1 MTHLALDLALGT
13 TGICFG
19 PDPDDVDTLTC
30 PRGYTAGSRLE
41 WWWSALRNH
50 IVAVDCVVVEAPFIH
65 PAHPSGSVPTI
76 KLHGLV
82 EWLCCHE
89 QVRYHAVAPTALKKF
104 WTGTGKANTALMIT
118 VAQERGY
125 NPDDYGTHA
134 SDAADAIALWHYENE
149 GGW

>member
-1 MTHLALDLALGT
+1 MTHLALDLALST
-13 TGICFG
+13 TGICYG
-19 PDPDDVDTLTC
+19 PDADDVDTLTC

-50 IVAVDCVVVEAPFIH
+50 IVAVDTVVVEAPFIH

-104 WTGTGKANTALMIT
+104 WTGTGKANKALMIT

-125 NPDDYGTHA
+125 NPDGHGTHA